1 MIVDCPSAE
10 IRDELVH
17 SAKFS
22 QFHSKQGSKMLHLI
36 VHITP
41 LEIFESAAYKAW
53 KDQFGKNTT
62 HILVNKQVG
71 KQGNPFLRSVTFQTA
86 LSVVDKDIFPP
97 IIENPPLMENHN
109 APGNCTVAENLL
121 TYQFRPLVMEGLTRR
136 NLRVGY
142 EVSDMMKR
150 LQKASEKLDDK
161 TLKFVGTSS
170 VTSKEESLQSMSDSK
185 VTFLGTGF
193 ALPSYCRGQS
203 AVLVHTG

>member
-1 MIVDCPSAE
+1 MIVDCPLAE

-22 QFHSKQGSKMLHLI
+22 QFYSKQGSKTPRVM

-41 LEIFESAAYKAW
+41 LEIFESESYKAW
-53 KDQFGKNTT
+53 KEQFGKNTM
-62 HILVNKQVG
+62 HILVNKQVV
-71 KQGNPFLRSVTFQTA
+71 KQGTPFLRSVKFQTA

-97 IIENPPLMENHN
+97 IIESPPLTEVHN
-109 APGNCTVAENLL
+109 TPDNSIVAENLL
-121 TYQFRPLVMEGLTRR
+121 TYQFRPLKKEGLTRR

-142 EVSDMMKR
+142 EESDMLTR

-161 TLKFVGTSS
+161 TLKLVGSS
-170 VTSKEESLQSMSDSK
+170 TVTSKEESLQSMSDSK

>member
-10 IRDELVH
+10 IRDGLVH

-22 QFHSKQGSKMLHLI
+22 QFHSKQGSKTLHVI

-41 LEIFESAAYKAW
+41 LEIFESASYKAW

-62 HILVNKQVG
+62 HILVNKQVV
-71 KQGNPFLRSVTFQTA
+71 KQGTPFLRSVTFQTA
-86 LSVVDKDIFPP
+86 LSVVDNDIFPS

-109 APGNCTVAENLL
+109 PPENCTVAENLL
-121 TYQFRPLVMEGLTRR
+121 TYQFRPLIMEGLTRR

-142 EVSDMMKR
+142 EVNDMMKR

-161 TLKFVGTSS
+161 ALKFFGTSS

-203 AVLVHTG
+203 AVLVHAG

>member
-17 SAKFS
+17 SPKFS
-22 QFHSKQGSKMLHLI
+22 QFHSKQGSKTLHLI

-41 LEIFESAAYKAW
+41 LEIFESASYKAW

-62 HILVNKQVG
+62 HILVNKQVV
-71 KQGNPFLRSVTFQTA
+71 KQGTPFLRSVTFQTA

-109 APGNCTVAENLL
+109 APENCTVAENLL

-150 LQKASEKLDDK
+150 LQKASEKLDDE

>member
-10 IRDELVH
+10 IRDGLVH

-22 QFHSKQGSKMLHLI
+22 QFHSKQGSKTLHVI

-41 LEIFESAAYKAW
+41 LEIFESACYKAW

-62 HILVNKQVG
+62 HILVNKQVV
-71 KQGNPFLRSVTFQTA
+71 KQGTPFLRSVTFQTA
-86 LSVVDKDIFPP
+86 LSVVDNDIFPS

-109 APGNCTVAENLL
+109 PPENCTVAENLL
-121 TYQFRPLVMEGLTRR
+121 TYQFRPLIMEGLTRR

-142 EVSDMMKR
+142 EVNDMMKR

-161 TLKFVGTSS
+161 ALKFFGTSS

-203 AVLVHTG
+203 AVLVQAG

>member
-1 MIVDCPSAE
+1 MLFRS
-10 IRDELVH
+10 

-22 QFHSKQGSKMLHLI
+22 QFHSKQGSKTLHVI

-41 LEIFESAAYKAW
+41 LEIFESASYKAW

-62 HILVNKQVG
+62 HILVNKQVV
-71 KQGNPFLRSVTFQTA
+71 KQGTPFLRSVTFQTA
-86 LSVVDKDIFPP
+86 LSVVDNDIFPS

-109 APGNCTVAENLL
+109 PPENCTVAENLL
-121 TYQFRPLVMEGLTRR
+121 TYQFRPLIMEGLTRR

-142 EVSDMMKR
+142 EVNDMMKR

-161 TLKFVGTSS
+161 ALKFFGTSS

-203 AVLVHTG
+203 AVLVHAG